1 MDEICG
7 QMYKTITLYAIC
19 GVEIYE
25 WRDFYVAHGF
35 CLSTEHTDTHGFFPQ
50 SEVFKR
56 ILVKD
61 FIWELVAYGKMFW
74 SSEDR
79 VRARFHYAESRQN
92 RP

>member
-1 MDEICG
+1 MLFAVLRY
-7 QMYKTITLYAIC
+7 MN
-19 GVEIYE
+19 GVI
-25 WRDFYVAHGF
+25 FMLHTVF
-35 CLSTEHTDTHGFFPQ
+35 FLSTEHTDTHGFFPQ